1 MLPAQSG
8 SSYRAELQSRHADL
22 SAAATATEHCNGAPQ
37 HCNGAPPCRERETEV
52 VARPMYCGLLTA
64 VLNRA
69 AQSRSLSSP
78 AARTPPTMPR

>member
-22 SAAATATEHCNGAPQ
+22 SAAATATE